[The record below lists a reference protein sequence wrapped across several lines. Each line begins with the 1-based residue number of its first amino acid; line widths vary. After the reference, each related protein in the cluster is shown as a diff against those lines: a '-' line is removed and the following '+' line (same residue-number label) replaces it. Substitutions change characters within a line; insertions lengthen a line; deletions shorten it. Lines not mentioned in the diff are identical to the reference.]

1 MFDDVKEAVL
11 KFITSRFTVIAL
23 VMILA
28 ASGILYRLFELQII
42 NGESYLESFQL
53 RIEKTKDIQATRGNI
68 YDRNGNLL
76 AYNELA
82 NNVVIEDVYES
93 DSLRD
98 ENINETINKVID
110 IVESNGDTVVNDL
123 SIQLDEN
130 GDFEYTVEGTT
141 LLRFLADIY
150 GHTTIDQLAYEE
162 RTATPDE
169 VMEYLGKK
177 FEIGALT
184 DPEDKKSFEAGYGY
198 TNDRFLKVVT
208 LRYYMSLN
216 SYQKYI
222 DTTIAEAVSDQTVS
236 DIMEN
241 SDVLLGV
248 SIEENTARKY
258 VDAEYFALILGYTG
272 KVSSTELAQLQADYP
287 DMDYD
292 SSDTVGKS
300 GIEQAMES
308 TLQGTKGS
316 ETVYVDTVGQVLETT
331 NYVEPRSGNDVYLT
345 IDKNLQEACYDILES
360 RLAGILV
367 NKIVN
372 AKTVSTTVKTSDL
385 KIAIYDVYFKLFEN
399 SVIDTTHF
407 TEDDAKETELK
418 VLSVFN
424 SKQEA
429 VLEGLRSELM
439 EKQTPYNEL
448 SLEYKN
454 YETYITTI
462 LRDNNVL
469 VNEDTEDDTYVT
481 YTKDESISLYE
492 YLHYAIAQNWID
504 ITKLS
509 LDSQYTDSEEI
520 YEHIVSY
527 ITDKLGNDLTFSKML
542 YRYILEDD
550 LISGRDCCNVL
561 LEQGVVKLEDSE
573 LKSWNAGNES
583 AYTFIINRINNLE
596 LTPAQLN
603 LDPCSGSIVIT
614 DVNTGDVL
622 ALVSYPGYDNNRMA
636 NGVDAEYYA
645 KLRADLSTP
654 LYNYATQQRTAPGST
669 FKPLSATAGLME
681 GVITTTSSIRCT
693 GTFDKFTNGPHC
705 WIYPSSHGELTVSGG
720 ITNSCNCFFY
730 EVGYRLGSENG
741 TYNSDKGLEIL
752 KKYCDMYGLTE
763 KSGIEIEESAPIV
776 STQDAVRSAIGQGT
790 NSFTTVQLARYIT
803 TVANSGTCFNL
814 TLIDK
819 TTDSNGNLLQEYSAT
834 VRNTVDLPSSY
845 WDAIHSGM
853 RGVVEK
859 RSDYS
864 DLNVQV
870 AGKTGTAQE
879 RSDRA
884 NHALFVSY
892 APYNNPEI
900 SITTRVAFGYT
911 SSYAA
916 QITRDVYDYYYNVD
930 AREELLD
937 GSAQSLEGGGTGD

>member
-1 MFDDVKEAVL
+1 M
-11 KFITSRFTVIAL
+11 
-23 VMILA
+23 
-28 ASGILYRLFELQII
+28 
-42 NGESYLESFQL
+42 
-53 RIEKTKDIQATRGNI
+53 
-68 YDRNGNLL
+68 
-76 AYNELA
+76 
-82 NNVVIEDVYES
+82 
-93 DSLRD
+93 
-98 ENINETINKVID
+98 
-110 IVESNGDTVVNDL
+110 
-123 SIQLDEN
+123 
-130 GDFEYTVEGTT
+130 
-141 LLRFLADIY
+141 
-150 GHTTIDQLAYEE
+150 
-162 RTATPDE
+162 
-169 VMEYLGKK
+169 
-177 FEIGALT
+177 
-184 DPEDKKSFEAGYGY
+184 
-198 TNDRFLKVVT
+198 
-208 LRYYMSLN
+208 
-216 SYQKYI
+216 
-222 DTTIAEAVSDQTVS
+222 
-236 DIMEN
+236 
-241 SDVLLGV
+241 
-248 SIEENTARKY
+248 
-258 VDAEYFALILGYTG
+258 
-272 KVSSTELAQLQADYP
+272 
-287 DMDYD
+287 
-292 SSDTVGKS
+292 
-300 GIEQAMES
+300 
-308 TLQGTKGS
+308 
-316 ETVYVDTVGQVLETT
+316 
-331 NYVEPRSGNDVYLT
+331 
-345 IDKNLQEACYDILES
+345 
-360 RLAGILV
+360 
-367 NKIVN
+367 
-372 AKTVSTTVKTSDL
+372 
-385 KIAIYDVYFKLFEN
+385 
-399 SVIDTTHF
+399 
-407 TEDDAKETELK
+407 
-418 VLSVFN
+418 FN

-492 YLHYAIAQNWID
+492 YLHYAIAENWID

-705 WIYPSSHGELTVSGG
+705 WIYPSSHGELTVAGG

-752 KKYCDMYGLTE
+752 REYCDMYGLTE